1 MNSQK
6 EQREGGWVEAR
17 TLLIESLL
25 AQSQPLSYRLILPD
39 IDSGRL
45 ELRESETDISWQ
57 KR

>member
-45 ELRESETDISWQ
+45 ELRESETDIS
-57 KR
+57 